1 MQQLTIY
8 DALQVEFEPSD
19 LVRVIEPTSDMD
31 AETHH
36 YLSLFHGKNGLIVKV
51 IRQPTLQY
59 HVDFNGQI
67 AIVYHHELEGEQ

>member
-19 LVRVIEPTSDMD
+19 LVKVIEPTDAMD

-36 YLSLFHGKNGLIVKV
+36 YLSLFTGKTGLIVKV